1 MGLMKLVKNAI
12 SSEWKKTFNE
22 NVDYLNGLEA
32 RVDQRNQA
40 TNKRIDNLV
49 LNAGGDSP
57 NEVVD
62 ARVNSEGTI
71 FETLRERLAAGEE
84 LTEQEFLAV
93 NQLLSE
99 QSTHIQQL
107 ENTIN
112 ELYGGKNDVI
122 DLFVSA
128 ETGSETGDGTEE
140 SPFIRIQQ
148 AVDAIPV
155 ISGSKYVIWIESG
168 RYLEDVVIE
177 SKRVKDITLKSVNY
191 TTINAIEG
199 DTDVFV
205 RSVSITNT
213 DNYVLIGGITFVDQ
227 ANTQAMYGTVKAA
240 IAFDLSK
247 YVSIQSC
254 RFAENTVARGA
265 NYSAIIGGAT
275 MCSFGGGSYVGNQ
288 SCCFSARAGAQA
300 LVSSA
305 VEGTGSTTGFLA
317 NQAVVRIASGNR
329 LQATTLKSEYNGGQ
343 VLGV

>member
-12 SSEWKKTFNE
+12 SSEWKKTFND
-22 NVDYLNGLEA
+22 NVDYLNGLET
-32 RVDQRNQA
+32 RVDQRNQV

-62 ARVNSEGTI
+62 ARVNSEGAI

-84 LTEQEFLAV
+84 LTDQEILAV

-107 ENTIN
+107 ENTMN

-140 SPFIRIQQ
+140 NPFIRIQQ

-168 RYLEDVVIE
+168 RYLEDIVIE

-191 TTINAIEG
+191 TTINASEG

-205 RSVSITNT
+205 RSISVNNT

-227 ANTQAMYGTVKAA
+227 ANSQAMYGTVSAA
-240 IAFDLSK
+240 VAFDLSK

-254 RFAENTVARGA
+254 RFTENTVSRGTSYA
-265 NYSAIIGGAT
+265 AILGGAT
-275 MCSFGGGSYVGNQ
+275 MCSVGSSTYLSNQ
-288 SCCFSARAGAQA
+288 SCCFSARAGAQV
-300 LVSSA
+300 LVSA
-305 VEGTGSTTGFLA
+305 YVDGTANTVGFLA
-317 NQAVVRIASGNR
+317 NQAVVRVTSGNK
-329 LQATTLKSEYNGGQ
+329 LQATTLKSENNGGQ
-343 VLGV
+343 VFVG

>member
-1 MGLMKLVKNAI
+1 MSETHLSHQFFVEFDGGVIAHLLLAVVHRRDLEDDREI
-12 SSEWKKTFNE
+12 SSGLYRNRRRRYLDAE
-22 NVDYLNGLEA
+22 NFGVLGLESEA
-32 RVDQRNQA
+32 VVHFALYPRFEVD
-40 TNKRIDNLV
+40 
-49 LNAGGDSP
+49 
-57 NEVVD
+57 
-62 ARVNSEGTI
+62 
-71 FETLRERLAAGEE
+71 
-84 LTEQEFLAV
+84 
-93 NQLLSE
+93 
-99 QSTHIQQL
+99 
-107 ENTIN
+107 
-112 ELYGGKNDVI
+112 DVI

-140 SPFIRIQQ
+140 NPFIRIQQ

-168 RYLEDVVIE
+168 RYLEDIVIE

-191 TTINAIEG
+191 TTINAIEA

-254 RFAENTVARGA
+254 RFAENTVARGTS
-265 NYSAIIGGAT
+265 YSAIIGGAT
-275 MCSFGGGSYVGNQ
+275 MCSFGGDSYMGNQ
-288 SCCFSARAGAQA
+288 SCCFSARAGTQA

-305 VEGTGSTTGFLA
+305 VEGLGSTTGFLA

-329 LQATTLKSEYNGGQ
+329 LQATTLKSENNGGQ